1 MNGLPYIRCLLLHS
15 KRHIAQPIKTRKSPP
30 HTPPIIAPRAAAAD
44 SDSDDEET
52 SAALPVGC
60 AVDCG
65 YPGPVVEV
73 TTVNGV
79 VLVISINKVVGCL
92 GGLVKIAVVADSVSA
107 VWMKVTGYVLGAGKA
122 GKAGKEPVGPDAA
135 SIASSDVGPM
145 STGLVV

>member
-1 MNGLPYIRCLLLHS
+1 ME
-15 KRHIAQPIKTRKSPP
+15 TRKSPP
-30 HTPPIIAPRAAAAD
+30 HTPPIIAFRAAAAD

-60 AVDCG
+60 VVDCG
-65 YPGPVVEV
+65 CPGPVVEV
-73 TTVNGV
+73 TTVSGV

-92 GGLVKIAVVADSVSA
+92 GGPVRIGVAADAVSA
-107 VWMKVTGYVLGAGKA
+107 VWMKVTGYVLGA

>member
-1 MNGLPYIRCLLLHS
+1 M
-15 KRHIAQPIKTRKSPP
+15 KTRKSPP
-30 HTPPIIAPRAAAAD
+30 NTPPIIAFRAAAAD

-60 AVDCG
+60 VVDCG
-65 YPGPVVEV
+65 CPGAVVAGATSV
-73 TTVNGV
+73 SG
-79 VLVISINKVVGCL
+79 LVISTNKVVGCL
-92 GGLVKIAVVADSVSA
+92 GGPVKIGVVSA
-107 VWMKVTGYVLGAGKA
+107 VWIAVTGYVLGAGKA